1 MSFGGSNGVPK
12 HLWNLRKCGGS
23 EIIWE
28 LNQPALRL
36 SGTSS
41 GRKKRSRYFQQEN
54 VEVGT
59 PTVYGITRGS
69 VDIHAMLTWLLTNGY
84 LPSDSTL
91 TQLEYGFEIAS
102 TGGVNE
108 QFQVT
113 EWSLT
118 DDKTPSK

>member
-1 MSFGGSNGVPK
+1 
-12 HLWNLRKCGGS
+12 
-23 EIIWE
+23 
-28 LNQPALRL
+28 
-36 SGTSS
+36 
-41 GRKKRSRYFQQEN
+41 
-54 VEVGT
+54 
-59 PTVYGITRGS
+59 
-69 VDIHAMLTWLLTNGY
+69 MLIWLLTNGY